1 MTLSDIADVLEDL
14 LAGENLDRREA
25 ETVMDS
31 LMDGELDEAQIGSLL
46 TALRAKEETSEEI
59 AGFASSM
66 REHAKSFDLSG
77 SYRPLVDTCGTGGDS
92 VETINISTLSALV
105 AAGADANVAKH
116 GNRSVS
122 SKCGSADL
130 LEQLGVTL
138 ELSPD
143 QVKES
148 IRETGIGFMYAPAF
162 HASMKHAIGPRKSL
176 GIRTVFNL
184 LGPLTNPADADR
196 QLVGV
201 FSEDWVRPL
210 AEALSSLGVDKGM
223 VVHGTEGM
231 DEISAST
238 RTVYA
243 EVDEGEV
250 SEGELTP
257 DALGIDPVDLEDIRG
272 GGPETNEKITLELL
286 EGDGNKAVEDIIA
299 VNAGAVIYLADEA
312 SDLQDGI
319 KRARTSIRSGDARG
333 ALDNLVEFTNDITGD

>member
-1 MTLSDIADVLEDL
+1 MTLSEIRDVLEQLLSGEDL
-14 LAGENLDRREA
+14 RTPEA
-25 ETVMDS
+25 EEVMDE
-31 LMDGELDEAQIGSLL
+31 LMSGELDEAQIGSLL
-46 TALRAKEETSEEI
+46 TALRAKEETAEEI
-59 AGFASSM
+59 AGFARSM
-66 REHAKSFDLSG
+66 REHAKSFDLSET
-77 SYRPLVDTCGTGGDS
+77 YRPLVDTCGTGGDS
-92 VETINISTLSALV
+92 VETINVSTLSALV
-105 AAGADANVAKH
+105 AAGAGANVAKH

-130 LEQLGVTL
+130 LEQLGVKL

-184 LGPLTNPADADR
+184 LGPLTNPAAADR

-210 AEALSSLGVDKGM
+210 AEALSELGVERAM

-231 DEISAST
+231 DEVSAST

-243 EVDEGEV
+243 EVSDGEV
-250 SEGELTP
+250 QDGELSP
-257 DALGIDPVDLEDIRG
+257 DSLGIEPVDLEDIRG
-272 GGPETNEKITLELL
+272 GGPEENEKITRELL
-286 EGDGNKAVEDIIA
+286 AGEAPQPMEDIIA
-299 VNAGAVIYLADEA
+299 VNAGTVIYLASEA
-312 SDLQDGI
+312 TDLQGGI
-319 KRARTSIRSGDARG
+319 KRARKSLASGEARQS
-333 ALDNLVEFTNDITGD
+333 LEELVEFTNSVS

>member
-1 MTLSDIADVLEDL
+1 MTLPQVPEILEQLLDNQDL
-14 LAGENLDRREA
+14 TAGEARS
-25 ETVMDS
+25 VMDD
-31 LMDGELDEAQIGSLL
+31 LMDGNLDDAQIGSLL
-46 TALRAKEETSEEI
+46 TALRAKGETSDEI

-66 REHAKSFDLSG
+66 REHAKSFDLDASH
-77 SYRPLVDTCGTGGDS
+77 RPLVDTCGTGGDS

-105 AAGADANVAKH
+105 AAGAGASVAKH

-122 SKCGSADL
+122 SQCGSADL
-130 LEQLGVTL
+130 LEQFGVRL

-148 IRETGIGFMYAPAF
+148 IEETGIGFMYAPAF

-201 FSEDWVRPL
+201 FSEKWVQPV
-210 AEALSSLGVDKGM
+210 AEALSSLGVEKAM

-238 RTVYA
+238 KTVYA

-250 SEGELTP
+250 TEGELTP
-257 DALGIDPVDLEDIRG
+257 DALGIDPIDLEDVRG
-272 GGPETNEKITLELL
+272 GGPEENERLSIQLL
-286 EGDGNKAVEDIIA
+286 EGSGVPAIEAIIA
-299 VNAGAVIYLADEA
+299 VNAGAVIYLAGEA
-312 SDLQDGI
+312 TDLQGGI
-319 KRARTSIRSGDARG
+319 AEARESIKSGN
-333 ALDNLVEFTNDITGD
+333 ALKSLEALVEFTNDITDE